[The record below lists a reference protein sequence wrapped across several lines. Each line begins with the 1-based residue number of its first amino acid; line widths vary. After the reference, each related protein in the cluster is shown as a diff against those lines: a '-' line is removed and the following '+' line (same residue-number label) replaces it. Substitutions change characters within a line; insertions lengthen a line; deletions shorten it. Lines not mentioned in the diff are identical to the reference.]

1 MLDKIN
7 SVFFEEAAE
16 LLEQLEGHL
25 LSLDENP
32 NDKDIIAAVFRA
44 MHTIK
49 GSSGMFGFDEISK
62 FTHEVENTFDMVRN
76 GDAPVTKE
84 LISLTLKARDHI
96 KLLLDFFWFPM
107 MKTVKRMYMGCMHLL
122 MLWPTIL

>member
-7 SVFFEEAAE
+7 SVFFEEASE

-32 NDKDIIAAVFRA
+32 NDKEIVAAVFRA

-49 GSSGMFGFDEISK
+49 GTSGMFGFDEKAYFEVSEGNQQAP
-62 FTHEVENTFDMVRN
+62 EVEF
-76 GDAPVTKE
+76 
-84 LISLTLKARDHI
+84 
-96 KLLLDFFWFPM
+96 
-107 MKTVKRMYMGCMHLL
+107 
-122 MLWPTIL
+122 

>member
-32 NDKDIIAAVFRA
+32 NDKEIVAAVFRA

-76 GDAPVTKE
+76 GSAPVTKE

-96 KLLLDFFWFPM
+96 RILLDS
-107 MKTVKRMYMGCMHLL
+107 KTPGEHSA
-122 MLWPTIL
+122 